1 MNFTHLVG
9 NTPMIRI
16 RYQLDGREASI
27 WAKLEAYNLSGS
39 IKDRIAAHII
49 TKSTANGTLK
59 PGQPIVEM
67 TSGNTGIAFAA
78 LGALTGHPVHIFM
91 PDWAS
96 EERKKLMA
104 MYGAVLHLVSREEGG
119 FGAALQGAK
128 DMAEEIGA
136 FLPRQFE
143 NQDNPEAH
151 YLTTGA
157 EILRQRPG
165 VTDFVAGVG
174 SGGTLMGT
182 ARRLKADHPVRTVAV
197 EPDAVPLLSGGSVLG
212 SHRIE
217 GIGDDFIPAVVDRS
231 LIDQV
236 ADINDLDAI
245 AMAAKLGR
253 VLGLGVGISSGAN
266 FLGAVLQNREPGR
279 QVATVFADDSKKYLT
294 TLLATPPAE
303 TTDMVT
309 ARIELL
315 GYEPVEVR

>member
-16 RYQLDGREASI
+16 RYRLDGREASI

-136 FLPRQFE
+136 FQPRQFE

-157 EILRQRPG
+157 EILRQLPG

-182 ARRLKADHPVRTVAV
+182 ARRLKEDHPVRAVAV

-212 SHRIE
+212 SHRI
-217 GIGDDFIPAVVDRS
+217 
-231 LIDQV
+231 
-236 ADINDLDAI
+236 
-245 AMAAKLGR
+245 
-253 VLGLGVGISSGAN
+253 
-266 FLGAVLQNREPGR
+266 
-279 QVATVFADDSKKYLT
+279 
-294 TLLATPPAE
+294 
-303 TTDMVT
+303 
-309 ARIELL
+309 
-315 GYEPVEVR
+315 